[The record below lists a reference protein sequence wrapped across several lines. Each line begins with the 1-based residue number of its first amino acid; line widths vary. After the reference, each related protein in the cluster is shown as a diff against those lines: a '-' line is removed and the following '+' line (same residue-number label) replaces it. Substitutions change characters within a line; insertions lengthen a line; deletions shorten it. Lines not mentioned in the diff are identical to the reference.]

1 MPRKGGA
8 VFILIVFFIISKV
21 IKRTIIEGAEQ
32 LKLDRNLTSLL
43 ARISSLT
50 GITVL
55 QQEDSKNLVAKEK

>member
-21 IKRTIIEGAEQ
+21 IERAIIEGAEQ